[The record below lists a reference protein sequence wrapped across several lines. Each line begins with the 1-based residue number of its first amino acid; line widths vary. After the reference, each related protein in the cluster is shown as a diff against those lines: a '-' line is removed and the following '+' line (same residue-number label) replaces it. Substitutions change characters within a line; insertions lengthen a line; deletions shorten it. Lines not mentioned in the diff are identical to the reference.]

1 MFIKTLWWNPLDT
14 TDIMWITP
22 RELVYIC
29 LSYDTILS
37 CFGFFSTVRNQEDVE
52 SGYNDGESE
61 EEQGEPQK
69 HAELSG
75 EHSEPS
81 VHKGGETEGNDE
93 PKEDHQEARE
103 KEGKPDQEV
112 QKWDHEQSDQFHL
125 EIDQR
130 KPR

>member
-1 MFIKTLWWNPLDT
+1 
-14 TDIMWITP
+14 MWITP

-29 LSYDTILS
+29 LSYAILS

-61 EEQGEPQK
+61 QEQGEPQK
-69 HAELSG
+69 LAELSG

-112 QKWDHEQSDQFHL
+112 QKWDHEQDQSFTL
-125 EIDQR
+125 RLIKENQR
-130 KPR
+130 